1 MRSSGIVGR
10 AFSGASIRTLGL
22 LAAIVVAAFLAVVF
36 ISRPHNTAGPCTVS
50 NRAML
55 TDVPEASGLA
65 VSRAHPGLL
74 WTHNDSG
81 NDAVLYA
88 FEQTGAVRG
97 QVRVPARMRD
107 WEDVSAG
114 PCNQDGDCLYI
125 GDIGDNEM
133 SRRTIQVYRIA
144 EPNPGDRQTGRPE
157 AISLTYPDGP
167 HNAEAMFVAD
177 ERIFIVTKDRSGML
191 YRSAAAVGDVL
202 SAFNRGSTN
211 IKLQRIAHLDLTGVT
226 DAEMS
231 PDGATVAVRTSDEVV
246 IYAAAD
252 LMRGNVDARVR
263 IPVQG
268 LREPQGEGVAL
279 GDNGVLYLAS
289 EGRPW
294 NRAGRFISLRC
305 LIPFT
310 RLP

>member
-10 AFSGASIRTLGL
+10 ACSGASIRRLGL
-22 LAAIVVAAFLAVVF
+22 SAAIVVAAFLVVVF
-36 ISRPHNTAGPCTVS
+36 ISRPHNTAGPCEVTS
-50 NRAML
+50 RAL
-55 TDVPEASGLA
+55 LPDVPEASGLA

-81 NDAVLYA
+81 NESVLYA
-88 FEQTGAVRG
+88 IEPTGTVRG
-97 QVRVPARMRD
+97 KVRVPARMRD
-107 WEDVSAG
+107 WEDVSAAS
-114 PCNQDGDCLYI
+114 CSKDGDCLYI

-157 AISLTYPDGP
+157 VISLTYPDGP

-177 ERIFIVTKDRSGML
+177 ERIFIVTKDRVGML

-202 SAFNRGSTN
+202 SAFNRVSTN
-211 IKLQRIAHLDLTGVT
+211 IKLQRIARLDLTGVT

-231 PDGATVAVRTSDEVV
+231 PDGATIAVRTADEAVV
-246 IYAAAD
+246 YAAAD
-252 LMRGNVDARVR
+252 LTRGNVAARAR
-263 IPVQG
+263 IPVDG

-279 GDNGVLYLAS
+279 GENGMLYLAS

-294 NRAGRFISLRC
+294 SRAGRLISLRC
-305 LIPFT
+305 PT
-310 RLP
+310 RLL